1 MEKNNEKQIIFTA
14 TKNGDGLS
22 IEMNC
27 KGINQLLT
35 LTVAT
40 LRAVIQGLQRS
51 GDDKE
56 SVMRFIS
63 CAITKAFE
71 VTGYSETFFSL
82 VANEILGKYMNW
94 IVDADE

>member
-1 MEKNNEKQIIFTA
+1 MNENKNIDGKSILIA
-14 TKNGDGLS
+14 KNSGSVLS

-27 KGINQLLT
+27 EGIDQLFT

-40 LRAVIQGLQRS
+40 LRAVIQGLQHS

-63 CAITKAFE
+63 RAITKAFE
-71 VTGYSETFFSL
+71 ITGYSETFCSL
-82 VANEILGKYMNW
+82 VVQEKYMSW
-94 IVDADE
+94 IVGPDK